1 MANKIFKN
9 EKSIFGKLENLFWT
23 LYKKESF
30 RFLIAGGLNTLM
42 GMVSAILLRLVF
54 DACGWNSKISFD
66 FLTSLGLVDPNMDI
80 PYLIVFVCLLPV
92 AYTLQA
98 KISFQTKWE
107 WRRLAVYPLSSIP
120 NFICQELF
128 IWLFEVVLHVNSSL
142 SYILSPICSLPIMFF
157 IIRFLVKPFKK
168 KANLS
173 KVTTIFCDIDGTLID
188 SNSKLNK
195 DTVSAVKRIKDKY
208 PFYLISGRHFACM
221 CEIYDTLELNTPII
235 CCNGALIAT
244 RNKEIINIQAMPTY
258 IAKEIFNQYKDQNL
272 SLSIFAGFEWYVNNR
287 DELTLIEEGLV
298 NFKSTII
305 KDDSLIDNV
314 IKVMLISSKENIDK
328 LYPIL
333 KNKYKEVL
341 VMRSKPTFIE
351 ISAKKVTKGNAI
363 KFLKKQYNLKSKNL
377 IAFGDGI
384 MDESMYKECSNNVAM
399 GNAREE
405 TKKKA
410 NIIAKTNDELGVK
423 VILDQLK

>member
-9 EKSIFGKLENLFWT
+9 ENSIFGKIEKLFWK
-23 LYKKESF
+23 LYEKESF

-80 PYLIVFVCLLPV
+80 PYLIVFVLLLPV

-107 WRRLAVYPLSSIP
+107 WKRLAIYPISSIP

-128 IWLFEVVLHVNSSL
+128 IWLFEEVLHLSPSI

-168 KANLS
+168 KADIK
-173 KVTTIFCDIDGTLID
+173 KVTNIFCDIDGTLID
-188 SNSKLNK
+188 SDSKLNLATI
-195 DTVSAVKRIKDKY
+195 DAVKRIKDKY

-221 CEIYDTLELNTPII
+221 CEIYDKLELNTPII

-244 RNKEIINIQAMPTY
+244 RNKEIINIEAMPDY
-258 IAKEIFNQYKDQNL
+258 IPQEIFNKYKDEDL
-272 SLSIFAGFEWYVNNR
+272 SLSIFAGFEWYVNKRNK
-287 DELTLIEEGLV
+287 LTLIEEGLV
-298 NFKSTII
+298 NFESTILN
-305 KDDSLIDNV
+305 DSGLITNV
-314 IKVMLISSKENIDK
+314 IKVMIISSKESIDK

-333 KNKYKEVL
+333 KKQYKNVL

-363 KFLKKQYNLKSKNL
+363 KLLKKKYNLKSKNL
-377 IAFGDGI
+377 MALGDSI
-384 MDESMYKECSNNVAM
+384 MDVSMFKKCSNNVAM
-399 GNAREE
+399 GNATEI

-410 NIIAKTNDELGVK
+410 NLLADTNDELGVK
-423 VILDQLK
+423 KLLDQLN